1 MKRQNIKPSFDWSG
15 HVILFFFSIARLCE
29 WTTTEFTGRS
39 KKIMDSIFL
48 YNKKKDPNSFSIL
61 FQKKVSFLNE
71 VIKRVRNYYF
81 NLDLEYSIYI
91 Y

>member
-29 WTTTEFTGRS
+29 WTTTEFAGRS
-39 KKIMDSIFL
+39 KK
-48 YNKKKDPNSFSIL
+48 KKKKWIQYFDTIKNDPNSFPIL

-71 VIKRVRNYYF
+71 VLKKVRNYYF
-81 NLDLEYSIYI
+81 I
-91 Y
+91 